1 MRTIIF
7 SLGKSIQV
15 IVQRNL
21 VTNVTR
27 IATTNCDRIAVVDSN
42 SSYSYGQ
49 IYKQAQLIASHLDTI
64 PGLIHTCYKI
74 NQNFAVSSFVQGT
87 PVFKVENQ

>member
-64 PGLIHTCYKI
+64 PGLISTIKFTHVTKLI
-74 NQNFAVSSFVQGT
+74 RISL
-87 PVFKVENQ
+87 